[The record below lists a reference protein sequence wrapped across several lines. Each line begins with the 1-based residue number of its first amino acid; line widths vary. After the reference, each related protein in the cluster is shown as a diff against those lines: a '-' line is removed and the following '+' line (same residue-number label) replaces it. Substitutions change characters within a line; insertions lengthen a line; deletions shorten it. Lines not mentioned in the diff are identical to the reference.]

1 MTKEEKHL
9 WYDFLKQL
17 PVTIKKQQIIDRYIV
32 DFYCAKYKFVIEID
46 GKQHLLKENVENDKI
61 RKKYLE
67 LLGLKVLRYSN
78 DEINYSFDFV
88 CQDILN
94 YINNFEG

>member
-9 WYDFLKQL
+9 WYDFLKHL

-46 GKQHLLKENVENDKI
+46 GTQHYMNDYPEKDKQRDKF
-61 RKKYLE
+61 LNM
-67 LLGLKVLRYSN
+67 LGITVLRYSN
-78 DEINYSFDFV
+78 YDINNSFESV
-88 CQDILN
+88 CEDILN
-94 YINNFEG
+94 HMK

>member
-9 WYDFLKQL
+9 WYDFLKHL

-46 GKQHLLKENVENDKI
+46 GTQHYMNDYPEKDKQRD
-61 RKKYLE
+61 KYLNM
-67 LLGLKVLRYSN
+67 LGITVLRYSN
-78 DEINYSFDFV
+78 YDINNSFESV
-88 CQDILN
+88 CEDILN
-94 YINNFEG
+94 HMK